1 MNLIQSVVMGFF
13 SGLAEPMSLSAEA
26 HRGLLSRLM
35 GVGSI
40 PPLFLLCTHLAV
52 LLVVLT
58 CGKLDIRR
66 LRRTSRQLK
75 TPARRRTS
83 HPELNSAG
91 TLRLLRSA
99 ALLAVAGRLLGLYLE
114 FVAERLWLV
123 AMSLFLS
130 GFLIWAPSQMRTANK
145 DGRHLTNREGTILGL
160 GALAAAVPGLS
171 TVGAVTAIGSM
182 MGVHRRY
189 AVRFAWLL
197 LSISL
202 GTAVVMDVLAVAGGN
217 LDFGMQELLSAGLGA
232 AAAALGARTGIRVVE
247 SRIRSNAGDLTGFCY
262 YNWGQGILCL
272 ALFLL
277 V

>member
-1 MNLIQSVVMGFF
+1 MNWIQSVVMGFF
-13 SGLAEPMSLSAEA
+13 SGMAEPMPLSAEA

-40 PPLFLLCTHLAV
+40 PPLFLLTTHLAV
-52 LLVVLT
+52 LLVILT
-58 CGKLDIRR
+58 WGKLDIRR

-83 HPELNSAG
+83 HPDLNSTG
-91 TLRLLRSA
+91 TLQLLRSA

-123 AMSLFLS
+123 AIPLLLS
-130 GFLIWAPSQMRTANK
+130 GLLIWAPSQMRTANK
-145 DGRHLTNREGTILGL
+145 DGRHLTNKEGTILGL
-160 GALAAAVPGLS
+160 GALAAAIPGLS
-171 TVGAVTAIGSM
+171 TVGAVTAVGSM

-202 GTAVVMDVLAVAGGN
+202 GTAVVMDALAVAGGN
-217 LDFGMQELLSAGLGA
+217 LDFSVQELLSAGLGA
-232 AAAALGARTGIRVVE
+232 GAAALGTRLGIQLIE

-262 YNWGQGILCL
+262 YNWGQAILCL
-272 ALFLL
+272 VLFLL

>member
-1 MNLIQSVVMGFF
+1 MNWIQSVVMGFF
-13 SGLAEPMSLSAEA
+13 SGIAEPMPLSAEA

-35 GVGSI
+35 GVGAI
-40 PPLFLLCTHLAV
+40 PPLFLLTTHLAV
-52 LLVVLT
+52 LLVILT
-58 CGKLDIRR
+58 WGKLDIRR

-83 HPELNSAG
+83 HPDLNSTG
-91 TLRLLRSA
+91 TLQLLRSA

-123 AMSLFLS
+123 AIPLLLS
-130 GFLIWAPSQMRTANK
+130 GLLIWAPSQMRTANK
-145 DGRHLTNREGTILGL
+145 DGRHLTNKEGTILGL
-160 GALAAAVPGLS
+160 GALAAAIPGLS
-171 TVGAVTAIGSM
+171 TVGAVTAVGSM

-202 GTAVVMDVLAVAGGN
+202 GSAVVMDALAVAGGS
-217 LDFGMQELLSAGLGA
+217 LDFSVQELLSAGLGA
-232 AAAALGARTGIRVVE
+232 GAAALGTRLGIQLID

-262 YNWGQGILCL
+262 YNWGQAILCL
-272 ALFLL
+272 VLFLL

>member
-1 MNLIQSVVMGFF
+1 MNWIQSVVMGFF
-13 SGLAEPMSLSAEA
+13 SGIAEPMPLSAEA

-40 PPLFLLCTHLAV
+40 PPLFLLTTHLAV
-52 LLVVLT
+52 LLVILT
-58 CGKLDIRR
+58 WGKLDIRR

-83 HPELNSAG
+83 HPDLNSTG
-91 TLRLLRSA
+91 TLQLLRSA

-123 AMSLFLS
+123 AIPLLLS
-130 GFLIWAPSQMRTANK
+130 GLLIWAPSQMRTANK
-145 DGRHLTNREGTILGL
+145 DGRHLTNKEGTILGL
-160 GALAAAVPGLS
+160 GALAAAIPGLS
-171 TVGAVTAIGSM
+171 TVGAVTAVGSM

-202 GTAVVMDVLAVAGGN
+202 GTAVVMDALAVAGGN
-217 LDFGMQELLSAGLGA
+217 LDFSVQELLSAGLGA
-232 AAAALGARTGIRVVE
+232 GAAALGTRLGIQLIE

-262 YNWGQGILCL
+262 YNWGQAILCL
-272 ALFLL
+272 VLFLL

>member
-1 MNLIQSVVMGFF
+1 MNWIQSVVMGFF
-13 SGLAEPMSLSAEA
+13 SGLAEPMPLSAEA

-75 TPARRRTS
+75 TPARRRTR

-123 AMSLFLS
+123 AMPLLLS

-160 GALAAAVPGLS
+160 GALAAALPGLS
-171 TVGAVTAIGSM
+171 AVGAVTAIGSM

-202 GTAVVMDVLAVAGGN
+202 GTAVVMDALAVAGGS
-217 LDFGMQELLSAGLGA
+217 LDFGVQELLSAGLGA
-232 AAAALGARTGIRVVE
+232 AAAALGTRLGIQLIE
-247 SRIRSNAGDLTGFCY
+247 SRIRSTAGDLTGFCY
-262 YNWGQGILCL
+262 YNWGQAILCL

>member
-1 MNLIQSVVMGFF
+1 MNWIQSVVMGFF
-13 SGLAEPMSLSAEA
+13 SGLAEPMPLSAEA

-35 GVGSI
+35 GVGYI

-123 AMSLFLS
+123 AMPLLLS

-202 GTAVVMDVLAVAGGN
+202 GTAVVMDALAVAGGS
-217 LDFGMQELLSAGLGA
+217 LDFGVQELLSAGLGA
-232 AAAALGARTGIRVVE
+232 AAAALGTRLGIQLIE
-247 SRIRSNAGDLTGFCY
+247 SRIRSTAGDLTGFCY
-262 YNWGQGILCL
+262 YNWGQAILCM

>member
-1 MNLIQSVVMGFF
+1 MNWIQSVVMGFF
-13 SGLAEPMSLSAEA
+13 SGLAEPMPLSAEA

-40 PPLFLLCTHLAV
+40 PPLFLLTTHLAV
-52 LLVVLT
+52 LLVILT
-58 CGKLDIRR
+58 WGKLDIRR

-123 AMSLFLS
+123 AMPLLLS

-145 DGRHLTNREGTILGL
+145 DGRHLTNKEGTILGL
-160 GALAAAVPGLS
+160 GALAAAIPGLS
-171 TVGAVTAIGSM
+171 TVGAVTAVGSM

-202 GTAVVMDVLAVAGGN
+202 GTAVVMDALAVAGGN
-217 LDFGMQELLSAGLGA
+217 LDFSVQELLSAGLGA
-232 AAAALGARTGIRVVE
+232 AAAALGTRLGIQLIE

-262 YNWGQGILCL
+262 YNWGQAILCL
-272 ALFLL
+272 VLFLL

>member
-1 MNLIQSVVMGFF
+1 MNWIQSVVMGFF
-13 SGLAEPMSLSAEA
+13 SGLAEPMPLSAEA
-26 HRGLLSRLM
+26 HRGLLGRLL
-35 GVGSI
+35 GVGTV
-40 PPLFLLCTHLAV
+40 PPLFLLATHLAV
-52 LLVVLT
+52 LLVVLSW
-58 CGKLDIRR
+58 GSLDIRR
-66 LRRTSRQLK
+66 LRRTAKLLK
-75 TPARRRTS
+75 APARRRTS
-83 HPELNSAG
+83 HPDLNSAG

-99 ALLAVAGRLLGLYLE
+99 AVLAVVGRLLGLYLE
-114 FVAERLWLV
+114 SFAQRLWLV
-123 AMSLFLS
+123 AIPLFLS
-130 GFLIWAPSQMRTANK
+130 GLLILAPSQMRTANK
-145 DGRHLTNREGTILGL
+145 DGRHLTAAEGTILGA
-160 GALAAAVPGLS
+160 GSLAAAIPGLS
-171 TVGAVTAIGSM
+171 LVGSVTAIGSM

-202 GTAVVMDVLAVAGGN
+202 GTAVVMDALAVAGGN

-262 YNWGQGILCL
+262 YNWGQAILCL

>member
-1 MNLIQSVVMGFF
+1 MNWIQSVVMGFF
-13 SGLAEPMSLSAEA
+13 SGLAEPMPLSAEA

-123 AMSLFLS
+123 AMPLLLS
-130 GFLIWAPSQMRTANK
+130 GLLIWAPSQMRTANK

-202 GTAVVMDVLAVAGGN
+202 GTAVVMDALAVAGGS
-217 LDFGMQELLSAGLGA
+217 LDFGVQELLSAGLGA
-232 AAAALGARTGIRVVE
+232 AAAALGTRLGIRLIE
-247 SRIRSNAGDLTGFCY
+247 SRIRSTAGDLTGFCY
-262 YNWGQGILCL
+262 YNWGQAILCL